1 MKRTAT
7 ILGVAAALAV
17 PSVASAA
24 SKPHE
29 AVMAKPQVAKVMV
42 AKVAVAKVAVAGVQV
57 SRVHVARAHVART
70 HVARAQVVRPLGTKI
85 VLSRTKIAVLRI
97 R

>member
-29 AVMAKPQVAKVMV
+29 AVLAKPQVAKVMV
-42 AKVAVAKVAVAGVQV
+42 AKVKVAKVAVAGVQV
-57 SRVHVARAHVART
+57 SRVHVARAHVARA
-70 HVARAQVVRPLGTKI
+70 HVVRAQVRPLGTKI
-85 VLSRTKIAVLRI
+85 VPLRAKIALLGI